1 VTAVIDETALLE
13 DAWHDVQPV
22 PARRLLVAA
31 VQAFAERGY
40 HATTTRD
47 ISTKVGLS
55 PAGVYV
61 YYRSKEELLHRI
73 CEVSHSHSLAAIRAA
88 AARYDDPVAQI
99 GSVVGDFAAWHARY
113 HIPARVINYELAA
126 LSPEHYDEIVG
137 MRHQIDLVVRSTL
150 ERGVA
155 SGVFDVADVIGTAR
169 ALLSLTIDVAR
180 WYRSSGRQAPEDI
193 GRLYADLAI
202 RMVRTPTPTPTTPR

>member
-1 VTAVIDETALLE
+1 MTAVIDDTALLD
-13 DAWHDVQPV
+13 DAWHGVQPA

-47 ISTKVGLS
+47 ISTRVGLS

-61 YYRSKEELLHRI
+61 YYKSKEELLHRI
-73 CEVSHSHSLAAIRAA
+73 CQVSHAHSLTAIQA
-88 AARYDDPVAQI
+88 AARRSPDDPVAQI
-99 GSVVGDFAAWHARY
+99 ASVVGDFAAWHARY
-113 HIPARVINYELAA
+113 HIPARVISYELAA
-126 LSPEHYDEIVG
+126 LSPSHYEEIVA

-155 SGVFDVADVIGTAR
+155 AGAFDVADVIGTAR

-193 GRLYADLAI
+193 GRLYADLAV
-202 RMVRTPTPTPTTPR
+202 RMVRTG

>member
-13 DAWHDVQPV
+13 NAWHDVQPA

-47 ISTKVGLS
+47 ISTRVGLS

-61 YYRSKEELLHRI
+61 YYKSKEELLYQI
-73 CEVSHSHSLAAIRAA
+73 CLVSHSHSLTAIQTA
-88 AARYDDPVAQI
+88 AARFADPVAQI
-99 GSVVGDFAAWHARY
+99 GSVIGDFTAWHARF

-137 MRHQIDLVVRSTL
+137 LRHQIDLVVRSTL
-150 ERGVA
+150 ERGMA
-155 SGVFDVADVIGTAR
+155 AGVFDVADVVGTAR

-193 GRLYADLAI
+193 GRLYADLAV
-202 RMVRTPTPTPTTPR
+202 RMVSA

>member
-1 VTAVIDETALLE
+1 MAAVIDETELLD
-13 DAWHDVQPV
+13 DAWHDVRPA

-47 ISTKVGLS
+47 ISTRVGLS

-61 YYRSKEELLHRI
+61 YYKSKEELLHRI
-73 CEVSHSHSLAAIRAA
+73 CQVSHTHSLAAIRAA
-88 AARYDDPVAQI
+88 AQRSPDDPVDQI
-99 GSVVGDFAAWHARY
+99 GSVIGDFAAWHARY
-113 HIPARVINYELAA
+113 HIPARVIAYELAA

-150 ERGVA
+150 EQGVA
-155 SGVFDVADVIGTAR
+155 SGVFDVADVVGTAR

-193 GRLYADLAI
+193 GRLYADLAV
-202 RMVRTPTPTPTTPR
+202 RMVRRPS

>member
-1 VTAVIDETALLE
+1 MVAVIDETELLDE
-13 DAWHDVQPV
+13 AWQDVQPA

-47 ISTKVGLS
+47 ISTRVGLS

-61 YYRSKEELLHRI
+61 YYKSKEELLHRI
-73 CEVSHSHSLAAIRAA
+73 CQVSHTHSLAAIRSAA
-88 AARYDDPVAQI
+88 LRCPDDPVAQI
-99 GSVVGDFAAWHARY
+99 ASVIGDFAAWHARY
-113 HIPARVINYELAA
+113 HIPARVISYELAA
-126 LSPEHYDEIVG
+126 LSPPHYEEIVQL
-137 MRHQIDLVVRSTL
+137 RHQIDLVVRSTL
-150 ERGVA
+150 EQGA
-155 SGVFDVADVIGTAR
+155 AAGVFDVADVTGTAR

-193 GRLYADLAI
+193 GRLYADLAV
-202 RMVRTPTPTPTTPR
+202 RMVRT

>member
-1 VTAVIDETALLE
+1 MQAVADDTALLE
-13 DAWHDVQPV
+13 DAWHEVRPA

-47 ISTKVGLS
+47 ISTRVGLS

-61 YYRSKEELLHRI
+61 YYKSKEELLYRI
-73 CEVSHSHSLAAIRAA
+73 CQVTHGHSLTAIQAA
-88 AARYDDPVAQI
+88 AQRSPDDPVAQI
-99 GSVVGDFAAWHARY
+99 ASVVGDFAAWHARF
-113 HIPARVINYELAA
+113 HVPARVISYELAA
-126 LSPEHYDEIVG
+126 LSPSHYEEIVA
-137 MRHQIDLVVRSTL
+137 MRHQVELVVRSTL
-150 ERGVA
+150 EYGMA
-155 SGVFDVADVIGTAR
+155 SGVFDVADVVGTAR

-193 GRLYADLAI
+193 GRLYADLAV
-202 RMVRTPTPTPTTPR
+202 RMVRST

>member
-1 VTAVIDETALLE
+1 MTAVIDETELLDE
-13 DAWHDVQPV
+13 AWHDVQPA

-61 YYRSKEELLHRI
+61 YYKSKEELLYQI
-73 CEVSHSHSLAAIRAA
+73 CLVSHSHSLTAIHTA
-88 AARYDDPVAQI
+88 AARFDDPVQQI
-99 GSVVGDFAAWHARY
+99 ASVIGDFTAWHARF

-126 LSPEHYDEIVG
+126 LSPPHYDEIVG
-137 MRHQIDLVVRSTL
+137 LRHQIDLVVRSTL
-150 ERGVA
+150 ERGIA
-155 SGVFDVADVIGTAR
+155 AGVFAVEDVIGTAR

-193 GRLYADLAI
+193 GRLYADLAV
-202 RMVRTPTPTPTTPR
+202 RMVRKN

>member
-1 VTAVIDETALLE
+1 MAVVIDETAALD
-13 DAWHDVQPV
+13 DAWHDVQPA

-47 ISTKVGLS
+47 ISTRVGLS

-61 YYRSKEELLHRI
+61 HYKSKEELLYRI
-73 CEVSHSHSLAAIRAA
+73 CQISHEHSLTAIRTAA
-88 AARYDDPVAQI
+88 LRSPDDPVAQI
-99 GSVVGDFAAWHARY
+99 GSVIGDFAAWHARY
-113 HIPARVINYELAA
+113 HIPARVISYELAA
-126 LSPEHYDEIVG
+126 LSPAHYDEIVSL
-137 MRHQIDLVVRSTL
+137 RHQIELVVRSTL
-150 ERGVA
+150 EQGVA

-180 WYRSSGRQAPEDI
+180 WYRSSGRRAPEDI
-193 GRLYADLAI
+193 GRLYADLAV
-202 RMVRTPTPTPTTPR
+202 RMVRTG

>member
-1 VTAVIDETALLE
+1 MAAVIDETELL
-13 DAWHDVQPV
+13 DAAWQDVQPA

-31 VQAFAERGY
+31 VQAFADRGY

-47 ISTKVGLS
+47 ISTRVGLS

-61 YYRSKEELLHRI
+61 YYKSKEELLYQI
-73 CEVSHSHSLAAIRAA
+73 CLVSHSHSLTAIRTA
-88 AARYDDPVAQI
+88 AARCDDDPVAQI
-99 GSVVGDFAAWHARY
+99 ASVIGDFTAWHARY

-137 MRHQIDLVVRSTL
+137 LRHQIDLVVRSTL
-150 ERGVA
+150 EQGVT
-155 SGVFDVADVIGTAR
+155 SGVFAVADVIGTAR
-169 ALLSLTIDVAR
+169 ALLSMTIDVAR

-202 RMVRTPTPTPTTPR
+202 RMVRTTHPLSG

>member
-1 VTAVIDETALLE
+1 MAAVIDETELLD
-13 DAWHDVQPV
+13 DAWHDVRPA

-47 ISTKVGLS
+47 ISTRVGLS

-61 YYRSKEELLHRI
+61 YYKSKEELLHRI
-73 CEVSHSHSLAAIRAA
+73 CQVSHTHSLAAIRAA
-88 AARYDDPVAQI
+88 ARRSPDDPVDQI
-99 GSVVGDFAAWHARY
+99 GSVIGDFAAWHARY
-113 HIPARVINYELAA
+113 HIPARVIAYELAA

-150 ERGVA
+150 EQGVA
-155 SGVFDVADVIGTAR
+155 SGVFDVADVVGTAR

-193 GRLYADLAI
+193 GRLYADLAV
-202 RMVRTPTPTPTTPR
+202 RMVRRPS

>member
-1 VTAVIDETALLE
+1 MQLVADETALLD
-13 DAWHDVQPV
+13 DAWQDVQPA

-47 ISTKVGLS
+47 ISTRVGMS

-61 YYRSKEELLHRI
+61 HYKSKEALLHRI
-73 CEVSHSHSLAAIRAA
+73 CQISHTHSLTAVRTAALRSSDPLVQLAA
-88 AARYDDPVAQI
+88 VI
-99 GSVVGDFAAWHARY
+99 GDFAAWHARY
-113 HIPARVINYELAA
+113 HIPARVISYELSA
-126 LSPEHYDEIVG
+126 LSPEHYDEIVQL
-137 MRHQIDLVVRSTL
+137 RHQIDLVVRSTL
-150 ERGVA
+150 EQGVA
-155 SGVFDVADVIGTAR
+155 LGVFDVVDVPGTAR

-193 GRLYADLAI
+193 GRLYADLAV
-202 RMVRTPTPTPTTPR
+202 RMVRRFTTP

>member
-1 VTAVIDETALLE
+1 MTAPTALDETALLH
-13 DAWHDVQPV
+13 DAWQDVQPG

-47 ISTKVGLS
+47 ISSRVGMS

-61 YYRSKEELLHRI
+61 HYRSKEALLHRI
-73 CEVSHSHSLAAIRAA
+73 CQLSHEHSLIAIRDA
-88 AARYDDPVAQI
+88 AARGGDDPVRQLRNVI
-99 GSVVGDFAAWHARY
+99 GDFAAWHARY
-113 HIPARVINYELAA
+113 HIPARVISYELGA
-126 LSPEHYDEIVG
+126 LEPEHYEEIVRL
-137 MRHQIDLVVRSTL
+137 RHQIDLVVRQTL

-155 SGVFDVADVIGTAR
+155 VAVFDVPDIPGTAR

-193 GRLYADLAI
+193 GRLYADLAA
-202 RMVRTPTPTPTTPR
+202 RMVCA